1 MLFSRLCVVAGLVMA
16 AAAASAAGPQAQ
28 QYCNEMYPAES
39 YAPEERTLYVQE
51 CLEMYGDEIEA
62 EAAVGTDPEPSPDVE
77 MAPEVEPSDSYYD
90 GTVEEFVESL
100 PAEEGAGF
108 Q

>member
-1 MLFSRLCVVAGLVMA
+1 MLFSRWCVMAGLMM
-16 AAAASAAGPQAQ
+16 AAASALAGPQAQ

-39 YAPEERTLYVQE
+39 YTADERNLYVQE
-51 CLEMYGDEIEA
+51 CIEMYGDEIEA
-62 EAAVGTDPEPSPDVE
+62 EAASEEPEPSLDSE
-77 MAPEVEPSDSYYD
+77 MATEPEPSESYYD

-100 PAEEGAGF
+100 PTDESTAL